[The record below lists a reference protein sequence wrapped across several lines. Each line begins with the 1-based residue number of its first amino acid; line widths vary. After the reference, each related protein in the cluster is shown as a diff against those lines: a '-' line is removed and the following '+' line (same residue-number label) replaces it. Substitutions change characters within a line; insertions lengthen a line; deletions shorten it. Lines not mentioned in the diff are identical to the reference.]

1 LRFSILFFFIF
12 LGLVSCAQSKS
23 KKKPK
28 DLSKFQTAYF
38 ASGCFWCVEAIFESV
53 IGVEEVVS
61 GYSGGKEKK
70 PTYGQVSRGE
80 TGHAESVKVYYD
92 SSKVKYSDLLRVFFF
107 SHDPT
112 TYHQQG
118 PDKGSQYRSVVFY
131 ENEREKKK
139 AKSYINYLLKNK
151 KFNKITTELVPFE
164 IFYPAEDYHQ
174 DYKKLNPTHPYVIS
188 VSNPRFELF
197 KKKCP
202 DLLKK

>member
-1 LRFSILFFFIF
+1 MIFIF
-12 LGLVSCAQSKS
+12 SGLVSCAQSKS
-23 KKKPK
+23 KKKIK

-92 SSKVKYSDLLRVFFF
+92 SSKVKYSDLLRVFFS

-118 PDKGSQYRSVVFY
+118 PDKGSQYRSMVFY
-131 ENEREKKK
+131 KNESEKTK
-139 AKSYINYLLKNK
+139 AKSYVNYLLKNK
-151 KFNKITTELVPFE
+151 KFNKITTELVPFQV
-164 IFYPAEDYHQ
+164 FYPAESYHQ
-174 DYKKLNPTHPYVIS
+174 DYKKLNPNHPYVIS